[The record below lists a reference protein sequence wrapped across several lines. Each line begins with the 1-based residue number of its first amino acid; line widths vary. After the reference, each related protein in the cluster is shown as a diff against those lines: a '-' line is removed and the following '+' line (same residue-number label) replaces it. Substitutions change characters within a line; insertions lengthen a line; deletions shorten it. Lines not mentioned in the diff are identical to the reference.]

1 MGQAVLVSA
10 TCKKSNQVKKISCFH
25 KCGFYEFLLKK
36 KPSILTSRSDL
47 RGHKASTSSKNITQ
61 GAEFLAR

>member
-1 MGQAVLVSA
+1 MGRAVLVSA
-10 TCKKSNQVKKISCFH
+10 TCKKSNRVKKIHVSINVAFMN
-25 KCGFYEFLLKK
+25 FYLK